1 MKVYSTVH
9 CHSSVPNLAPHLN
22 QFLPTPTIERGQ
34 ANLKITLIWKEGN
47 LWDKGGG
54 GRMCHFLIPLKL
66 TQELSQKM
74 SYSSEFLYGSCFYDV
89 Y

>member
-47 LWDKGGG
+47 VLN
-54 GRMCHFLIPLKL
+54 RL
-66 TQELSQKM
+66 
-74 SYSSEFLYGSCFYDV
+74 
-89 Y
+89 